1 MEKWRLPFYVS
12 CPEKSSFWRKKKEIQ
27 MRISG
32 LKVDIVT
39 QILINTFQIQGGY
52 MRVKV
57 NGNDYDIKIIGQNV
71 IVNGK
76 QITAKFD
83 EDQITI
89 EGKKFYLDYIE
100 DSDPSLVIVNGMAY
114 IVSKNSDLTISMKE
128 LRAPISGRIIEVMV
142 KAGDDIIKGQQI
154 VVLEAMKMQNHI
166 YSPTTAKISELR
178 VKEGQTVKT
187 GEILATFQ

>member
-1 MEKWRLPFYVS
+1 M
-12 CPEKSSFWRKKKEIQ
+12 
-27 MRISG
+27 
-32 LKVDIVT
+32 T
-39 QILINTFQIQGGY
+39 QILINIFQIQGGY

-100 DSDPSLVIVNGMAY
+100 DSDPSLMIVNGMAY
-114 IVSKNSDLTISMKE
+114 IVSKNSDLTVSMKE
-128 LRAPISGRIIEVMV
+128 LRAPISGRIIEVLV
-142 KAGDDIIKGQQI
+142 KAGDDIKKGQQI

-166 YSPTTAKISELR
+166 YSPATAKISELR

-187 GEILATFQ
+187 GEVLVTFQ

>member
-1 MEKWRLPFYVS
+1 
-12 CPEKSSFWRKKKEIQ
+12 

-39 QILINTFQIQGGY
+39 QILINIFQIQGGY

-100 DSDPSLVIVNGMAY
+100 EDNDPSLMIVSGMAY
-114 IVSKNSDLTISMKE
+114 IVSKNSDLTVSMKE
-128 LRAPISGRIIEVMV
+128 LRAPISGRIIEVSV
-142 KAGDDIIKGQQI
+142 KAGDDIKKGQQI

-178 VKEGQTVKT
+178 VKEGQSVKT

>member
-12 CPEKSSFWRKKKEIQ
+12 CPEKSSFWRKKEIQ

-39 QILINTFQIQGGY
+39 QILINTFPIPGGY

>member
-1 MEKWRLPFYVS
+1 
-12 CPEKSSFWRKKKEIQ
+12 
-27 MRISG
+27 
-32 LKVDIVT
+32 
-39 QILINTFQIQGGY
+39 

-100 DSDPSLVIVNGMAY
+100 DSDPSLTIVNGMAY
-114 IVSKNSDLTISMKE
+114 IVS
-128 LRAPISGRIIEVMV
+128 
-142 KAGDDIIKGQQI
+142 
-154 VVLEAMKMQNHI
+154 
-166 YSPTTAKISELR
+166 
-178 VKEGQTVKT
+178 
-187 GEILATFQ
+187 

>member
-1 MEKWRLPFYVS
+1 
-12 CPEKSSFWRKKKEIQ
+12 
-27 MRISG
+27 
-32 LKVDIVT
+32 
-39 QILINTFQIQGGY
+39 

-100 DSDPSLVIVNGMAY
+100 DSDPSLVIVNGLAY
-114 IVSKNSDLTISMKE
+114 IVSKNSDLTVSMKE
-128 LRAPISGRIIEVMV
+128 LRAPISGRIVDVLV
-142 KAGDDIIKGQQI
+142 KAGDDIQKGQQI

-166 YSPTTAKISELR
+166 YSPATAKISELR

>member
-1 MEKWRLPFYVS
+1 
-12 CPEKSSFWRKKKEIQ
+12 
-27 MRISG
+27 
-32 LKVDIVT
+32 
-39 QILINTFQIQGGY
+39 

-83 EDQITI
+83 ENQITI

-100 DSDPSLVIVNGMAY
+100 EDNDPSLMIVNGMAY
-114 IVSKNSDLTISMKE
+114 IVSKNSDLTVSMKE
-128 LRAPISGRIIEVMV
+128 LRAPISGRIIEVLV
-142 KAGDDIIKGQQI
+142 KAGEDIKKGQQV

-178 VKEGQTVKT
+178 VKEGQSVKT

>member
-1 MEKWRLPFYVS
+1 
-12 CPEKSSFWRKKKEIQ
+12 
-27 MRISG
+27 
-32 LKVDIVT
+32 
-39 QILINTFQIQGGY
+39 

-100 DSDPSLVIVNGMAY
+100 DNDPSLMIVNGMAY
-114 IVSKNSDLTISMKE
+114 IVSKNSDLTVSVKE
-128 LRAPISGRIIEVMV
+128 LRAPISGRIIEVLV
-142 KAGDDIIKGQQI
+142 KAGDDIKKGQQI

-187 GEILATFQ
+187 GEILVTFQ

>member
-1 MEKWRLPFYVS
+1 
-12 CPEKSSFWRKKKEIQ
+12 
-27 MRISG
+27 
-32 LKVDIVT
+32 
-39 QILINTFQIQGGY
+39 

-114 IVSKNSDLTISMKE
+114 IVSKNSDLIVSMKE
-128 LRAPISGRIIEVMV
+128 LRAPISGRIVEVLV
-142 KAGDDIIKGQQI
+142 KAGDDIKKGQQM

-166 YSPTTAKISELR
+166 YSPATAKISELR

-187 GEILATFQ
+187 GEILVRFQ

>member
-1 MEKWRLPFYVS
+1 
-12 CPEKSSFWRKKKEIQ
+12 
-27 MRISG
+27 
-32 LKVDIVT
+32 
-39 QILINTFQIQGGY
+39 

-114 IVSKNSDLTISMKE
+114 IVSKNSDLTVSMKE
-128 LRAPISGRIIEVMV
+128 LRAPISGRIVEVLV
-142 KAGDDIIKGQQI
+142 KAGDDIKKGQQM

-166 YSPTTAKISELR
+166 YSPATAKISELR

-187 GEILATFQ
+187 GEILVRFQ

>member
-1 MEKWRLPFYVS
+1 
-12 CPEKSSFWRKKKEIQ
+12 
-27 MRISG
+27 
-32 LKVDIVT
+32 
-39 QILINTFQIQGGY
+39 

-89 EGKKFYLDYIE
+89 EGKKFYLDYID
-100 DSDPSLVIVNGMAY
+100 DSDPSLMIVNGMAY
-114 IVSKNSDLTISMKE
+114 IVSKNSDLTVSMKE
-128 LRAPISGRIIEVMV
+128 LRAPISGRIIEVLV
-142 KAGDDIIKGQQI
+142 KAGDDIKKGQQV

-166 YSPTTAKISELR
+166 YSPLTAKISELR
-178 VKEGQTVKT
+178 VKDGQTVMT
-187 GEILATFQ
+187 GEILVTFH

>member
-1 MEKWRLPFYVS
+1 
-12 CPEKSSFWRKKKEIQ
+12 

-32 LKVDIVT
+32 LKVDIMT
-39 QILINTFQIQGGY
+39 QILINTFQIRGGY
-52 MRVKV
+52 MRVRV

-71 IVNGK
+71 IVNEK

-100 DSDPSLVIVNGMAY
+100 EDSDPSLMIVNGMAY

-128 LRAPISGRIIEVMV
+128 LRAPISGRIIEVLV
-142 KAGDDIIKGQQI
+142 KAGDDIKKGQQI

-178 VKEGQTVKT
+178 VKEGQSVKT

>member
-1 MEKWRLPFYVS
+1 
-12 CPEKSSFWRKKKEIQ
+12 
-27 MRISG
+27 
-32 LKVDIVT
+32 
-39 QILINTFQIQGGY
+39 

-83 EDQITI
+83 EDKITI

-114 IVSKNSDLTISMKE
+114 IVSKNSDLTVSMKE
-128 LRAPISGRIIEVMV
+128 LRAPISGRIVDVLV
-142 KAGDDIIKGQQI
+142 KAGDDIKKGQQI

-166 YSPTTAKISELR
+166 YSPATAKISELR

-187 GEILATFQ
+187 GEVLVTFQ

>member
-1 MEKWRLPFYVS
+1 
-12 CPEKSSFWRKKKEIQ
+12 

-100 DSDPSLVIVNGMAY
+100 DNDPSLMIVNGMAY
-114 IVSKNSDLTISMKE
+114 IVSKNSDLTVSMKE
-128 LRAPISGRIIEVMV
+128 LRAPISGRIIEVLV
-142 KAGDDIIKGQQI
+142 KAGDDIKKGQQI
-154 VVLEAMKMQNHI
+154 VVLEVMKMQNHI

-187 GEILATFQ
+187 GEILVTFQ

>member
-1 MEKWRLPFYVS
+1 
-12 CPEKSSFWRKKKEIQ
+12 
-27 MRISG
+27 
-32 LKVDIVT
+32 
-39 QILINTFQIQGGY
+39 

-89 EGKKFYLDYIE
+89 EGKKFYLDYID
-100 DSDPSLVIVNGMAY
+100 DSDPSLMIVNGMAY
-114 IVSKNSDLTISMKE
+114 IVSKNSDLTVSMKE
-128 LRAPISGRIIEVMV
+128 LRAPISGRIIEVLV
-142 KAGDDIIKGQQI
+142 KAGDDIKKGQQV

-178 VKEGQTVKT
+178 VKEGQSVKT
-187 GEILATFQ
+187 GEIIATFQ

>member
-1 MEKWRLPFYVS
+1 
-12 CPEKSSFWRKKKEIQ
+12 
-27 MRISG
+27 
-32 LKVDIVT
+32 
-39 QILINTFQIQGGY
+39 

-114 IVSKNSDLTISMKE
+114 IVSKNSDLTVSMKE
-128 LRAPISGRIIEVMV
+128 LRAPISGRIIEVLV
-142 KAGDDIIKGQQI
+142 KAGDDIKKGQQI

-187 GEILATFQ
+187 GEVLVTFQ

>member
-1 MEKWRLPFYVS
+1 
-12 CPEKSSFWRKKKEIQ
+12 
-27 MRISG
+27 
-32 LKVDIVT
+32 
-39 QILINTFQIQGGY
+39 

-100 DSDPSLVIVNGMAY
+100 DSDPSLVIVNGLAY
-114 IVSKNSDLTISMKE
+114 IVSKNSDLTVSMKE
-128 LRAPISGRIIEVMV
+128 LRAPISGRIVDVLV
-142 KAGDDIIKGQQI
+142 KAGDDIKKGQQI

-166 YSPTTAKISELR
+166 YSPATAKISELR

-187 GEILATFQ
+187 GEVLVTFQ

>member
-1 MEKWRLPFYVS
+1 
-12 CPEKSSFWRKKKEIQ
+12 
-27 MRISG
+27 
-32 LKVDIVT
+32 
-39 QILINTFQIQGGY
+39 

-100 DSDPSLVIVNGMAY
+100 EDSDPSLMIVSGMAY
-114 IVSKNSDLTISMKE
+114 IVSKNSDLTVSMKE
-128 LRAPISGRIIEVMV
+128 LRAPISGRIVDVLV
-142 KAGDDIIKGQQI
+142 KAGDDIKKGQQI

-166 YSPTTAKISELR
+166 YSPATAKISELR

-187 GEILATFQ
+187 GEVLVTFQ

>member
-1 MEKWRLPFYVS
+1 
-12 CPEKSSFWRKKKEIQ
+12 
-27 MRISG
+27 
-32 LKVDIVT
+32 
-39 QILINTFQIQGGY
+39 

-89 EGKKFYLDYIE
+89 EGKKFYLDYI
-100 DSDPSLVIVNGMAY
+100 DDRDPSLMIVNGMAY
-114 IVSKNSDLTISMKE
+114 IVSKNSDVTVSMKE
-128 LRAPISGRIIEVMV
+128 LRAPISGRIIEVLV
-142 KAGDDIIKGQQI
+142 KVGDDIKKGQQV

-166 YSPTTAKISELR
+166 YSPITATISELR
-178 VKEGQTVKT
+178 VKEGQSVKT

>member
-1 MEKWRLPFYVS
+1 
-12 CPEKSSFWRKKKEIQ
+12 
-27 MRISG
+27 
-32 LKVDIVT
+32 
-39 QILINTFQIQGGY
+39 

-71 IVNGK
+71 IVNEK

-100 DSDPSLVIVNGMAY
+100 DNDPSLMIVNGMAY
-114 IVSKNSDLTISMKE
+114 IVSKNSDLTVSMKE
-128 LRAPISGRIIEVMV
+128 LRAPISGRIIEVLV
-142 KAGDDIIKGQQI
+142 KAGDDIKKGQQI
-154 VVLEAMKMQNHI
+154 VVLEVMKMQNHI

-187 GEILATFQ
+187 GEILVTFQ

>member
-1 MEKWRLPFYVS
+1 
-12 CPEKSSFWRKKKEIQ
+12 
-27 MRISG
+27 
-32 LKVDIVT
+32 
-39 QILINTFQIQGGY
+39 

-76 QITAKFD
+76 QITAKFG

-89 EGKKFYLDYIE
+89 EGKKFYLDYTE
-100 DSDPSLVIVNGMAY
+100 DSDPSLMIVNGMAY
-114 IVSKNSDLTISMKE
+114 IVSKNSDLTVSMKE
-128 LRAPISGRIIEVMV
+128 LRAPISGRIIEVLV
-142 KAGDDIIKGQQI
+142 KAGDDIKKGQQI

-187 GEILATFQ
+187 GEVLVTFQ

>member
-1 MEKWRLPFYVS
+1 
-12 CPEKSSFWRKKKEIQ
+12 
-27 MRISG
+27 
-32 LKVDIVT
+32 
-39 QILINTFQIQGGY
+39 

-76 QITAKFD
+76 QIPAKFD

-89 EGKKFYLDYIE
+89 EGKKFYLDYID
-100 DSDPSLVIVNGMAY
+100 DSDPSLMIVNGMAY
-114 IVSKNSDLTISMKE
+114 IVSKNSDLTVSMKE
-128 LRAPISGRIIEVMV
+128 LRAPISGRIIEVLV
-142 KAGDDIIKGQQI
+142 KAGDDIKKGQQV

-166 YSPTTAKISELR
+166 YSPITAKISELR
-178 VKEGQTVKT
+178 VKEGQSVKT

>member
-1 MEKWRLPFYVS
+1 M
-12 CPEKSSFWRKKKEIQ
+12 
-27 MRISG
+27 
-32 LKVDIVT
+32 T
-39 QILINTFQIQGGY
+39 QILINIFQIQGGY

-83 EDQITI
+83 EDKITI

-114 IVSKNSDLTISMKE
+114 IVSKNSDLTVSMKE
-128 LRAPISGRIIEVMV
+128 LRAPISGRIVDVLV
-142 KAGDDIIKGQQI
+142 KAGDDIKKGQQI

-166 YSPTTAKISELR
+166 YSPATAKISELR

-187 GEILATFQ
+187 GEVLVTFQ

>member
-1 MEKWRLPFYVS
+1 
-12 CPEKSSFWRKKKEIQ
+12 
-27 MRISG
+27 
-32 LKVDIVT
+32 
-39 QILINTFQIQGGY
+39 

-57 NGNDYDIKIIGQNV
+57 NANDYDIKIIGQNV

-83 EDQITI
+83 EDQIII

-100 DSDPSLVIVNGMAY
+100 DSDPSLMIVNGMAY
-114 IVSKNSDLTISMKE
+114 IVSRNSDLTVSMKE
-128 LRAPISGRIIEVMV
+128 LRAPISGRIIEVLV
-142 KAGDDIIKGQQI
+142 KAGDDIKKGQQI

-166 YSPTTAKISELR
+166 YSPATAKISELR

-187 GEILATFQ
+187 GEILAPFQ

>member
-1 MEKWRLPFYVS
+1 
-12 CPEKSSFWRKKKEIQ
+12 
-27 MRISG
+27 
-32 LKVDIVT
+32 
-39 QILINTFQIQGGY
+39 

-114 IVSKNSDLTISMKE
+114 IISKNSDLTVDRKS
-128 LRAPISGRIIEVMV
+128 
-142 KAGDDIIKGQQI
+142 
-154 VVLEAMKMQNHI
+154 VV
-166 YSPTTAKISELR
+166 
-178 VKEGQTVKT
+178 
-187 GEILATFQ
+187 

>member
-1 MEKWRLPFYVS
+1 
-12 CPEKSSFWRKKKEIQ
+12 
-27 MRISG
+27 
-32 LKVDIVT
+32 
-39 QILINTFQIQGGY
+39 

-76 QITAKFD
+76 QITAEFD

-114 IVSKNSDLTISMKE
+114 IV
-128 LRAPISGRIIEVMV
+128 
-142 KAGDDIIKGQQI
+142 
-154 VVLEAMKMQNHI
+154 
-166 YSPTTAKISELR
+166 
-178 VKEGQTVKT
+178 
-187 GEILATFQ
+187 

>member
-1 MEKWRLPFYVS
+1 
-12 CPEKSSFWRKKKEIQ
+12 

-39 QILINTFQIQGGY
+39 QILINIFQIQGGY

-83 EDQITI
+83 EDKITI

-128 LRAPISGRIIEVMV
+128 LRAPISGRIVEVLV

-154 VVLEAMKMQNHI
+154 VILEAMKMQNHI
-166 YSPTTAKISELR
+166 YSPATAKISELR
-178 VKEGQTVKT
+178 VKEGQSVKT

>member
-1 MEKWRLPFYVS
+1 
-12 CPEKSSFWRKKKEIQ
+12 
-27 MRISG
+27 
-32 LKVDIVT
+32 
-39 QILINTFQIQGGY
+39 

-76 QITAKFD
+76 QITARFD

-89 EGKKFYLDYIE
+89 EGKKFYLDYAE
-100 DSDPSLVIVNGMAY
+100 DNDPSLMIVNGMAY
-114 IVSKNSDLTISMKE
+114 TVSKSSDLTVSMKE
-128 LRAPISGRIIEVMV
+128 LRAPISGRIMEVLV
-142 KAGDDIIKGQQI
+142 KAGDHIKKGQQI
-154 VVLEAMKMQNHI
+154 LVLEAMKMQNHI
-166 YSPTTAKISELR
+166 YSPATARISELR

>member
-1 MEKWRLPFYVS
+1 
-12 CPEKSSFWRKKKEIQ
+12 

-32 LKVDIVT
+32 LKVDTVT
-39 QILINTFQIQGGY
+39 QILISTFQFQGGN

-76 QITAKFD
+76 QITARFD

-89 EGKKFYLDYIE
+89 EGKKFYLDYAE
-100 DSDPSLVIVNGMAY
+100 DSDPSLMIVNGMAY
-114 IVSKNSDLTISMKE
+114 IVSKSSDLTVSMKE
-128 LRAPISGRIIEVMV
+128 LRAPISGRIMEVLV
-142 KAGDDIIKGQQI
+142 KAGDHIKKGQQI
-154 VVLEAMKMQNHI
+154 LVLEAMKMQNHI
-166 YSPTTAKISELR
+166 YSPATARISELR

>member
-1 MEKWRLPFYVS
+1 
-12 CPEKSSFWRKKKEIQ
+12 
-27 MRISG
+27 
-32 LKVDIVT
+32 
-39 QILINTFQIQGGY
+39 

-89 EGKKFYLDYIE
+89 EGKKFYLDYME

-114 IVSKNSDLTISMKE
+114 IVSKNSDLTVSMKE
-128 LRAPISGRIIEVMV
+128 LRAPISGRIVEVLV
-142 KAGDDIIKGQQI
+142 KAGDDIKKGQQM

-166 YSPTTAKISELR
+166 YSPATAKISELR

-187 GEILATFQ
+187 GEILVRFQ

>member
-1 MEKWRLPFYVS
+1 
-12 CPEKSSFWRKKKEIQ
+12 
-27 MRISG
+27 
-32 LKVDIVT
+32 
-39 QILINTFQIQGGY
+39 
-52 MRVKV
+52 MRVRV

-114 IVSKNSDLTISMKE
+114 IVSKNSDLTVSMKE
-128 LRAPISGRIIEVMV
+128 LRAPISGRIVDVLV
-142 KAGDDIIKGQQI
+142 KAGDDIKKGQQI

-166 YSPTTAKISELR
+166 YSPATAKISELR

-187 GEILATFQ
+187 GEVLVTFQ

>member
-1 MEKWRLPFYVS
+1 
-12 CPEKSSFWRKKKEIQ
+12 

-128 LRAPISGRIIEVMV
+128 LRAPISGRIIEVLV

-154 VVLEAMKMQNHI
+154 VILEAMKMQNHI
-166 YSPTTAKISELR
+166 YSPATAKISELR
-178 VKEGQTVKT
+178 VKEGQSVKT